1 MPGRCAPVE
10 HSRAHS
16 AAQTRCRRPGDPAR
30 HIRPPD
36 DGIST
41 VGARGCSSCAF
52 CPASGKFDTVA
63 TPHEAPDGAGSAHLN
78 SDGVQNH
85 SVDPT
90 LEIARCFLKLA
101 NLPSAALDRL
111 RNRDT
116 CRLRGHL
123 PCCGAAVRTLH
134 QAGGSNG
141 GDDVHQPTGYSCTC
155 PQRAPCRRNG
165 GAAAR
170 ARAGPLDARARHAII
185 AHRGGG
191 RRGGRQ
197 DLCGRRVRR
206 RARARNLRSGRR
218 PLEPRGELPAR
229 GASRGRGRRQRQT
242 LCGGRLCARLGAHQR
257 RVRVQSGSRQLAHAR
272 PNADAPRCARG
283 GGD

>member
-1 MPGRCAPVE
+1 MSAT
-10 HSRAHS
+10 RAS
-16 AAQTRCRRPGDPAR
+16 AVRA
-30 HIRPPD
+30 
-36 DGIST
+36 
-41 VGARGCSSCAF
+41 
-52 CPASGKFDTVA
+52 
-63 TPHEAPDGAGSAHLN
+63 
-78 SDGVQNH
+78 
-85 SVDPT
+85 
-90 LEIARCFLKLA
+90 
-101 NLPSAALDRL
+101 
-111 RNRDT
+111 
-116 CRLRGHL
+116 
-123 PCCGAAVRTLH
+123 CGAAVRTLH

-165 GAAAR
+165 GAAAW